1 MAETAINRKT
11 RFGNVLQVSCV
22 QMHWAKNMEENLAK
36 TLNYIGLARAEGS
49 DVVLFPETNLTG
61 YDFDYM
67 AGLPPRAVQNAL
79 RTVAKRAAE
88 CAIYAIV
95 GSLLKRGGDRYLNL
109 MHVIGPDGEVCH
121 EYAKVQMAGAAE
133 QRYCRPGNK
142 LALFKLNGHLC
153 TMVIC
158 RDGRHPE
165 LYRIPAMAG
174 ARILFHPSCSTETV
188 EGLAWKRLSG
198 RAQQAIGPNTYIYH
212 CVANTVGQSRDGTQ
226 TSSGMSFIKD
236 PTGLSLA
243 EAGFYQEEMITA
255 RLNLDK
261 ATARYAVA
269 SMEHPRILKRFWKQM
284 VALALKHANDS
295 VR

>member
-1 MAETAINRKT
+1 MARKT
-11 RFGNVLQVSCV
+11 TDRDRRGGNVLQVSCV
-22 QMHWAKNMEENLAK
+22 QLHWARDIEENVGK
-36 TLNYIGLARAEGS
+36 TLDYIELARAEGS

-61 YDFDYM
+61 YDFDYVES
-67 AGLPPRAVQNAL
+67 LPPRDVREAL
-79 RTVAKRAAE
+79 KVVCEQAAE
-88 CAIYAIV
+88 CDIYVIA
-95 GSLLKRGGDRYLNL
+95 GSLQKRRGDRYLNL
-109 MHVIGPDGEVCH
+109 AHVINPAGEVYY
-121 EYAKVQMAGAAE
+121 EYAKAQMAAAVE
-133 QRYCRPGNK
+133 RNNCRPGNK
-142 LALFKLNGHLC
+142 LALFKVKGCLC
-153 TMVIC
+153 TLVIC

-174 ARILFHPSCSTETV
+174 AKILFHPSCSCETI
-188 EGLAWKRLSG
+188 EGVSWKRLSG
-198 RAQQAIGPNTYIYH
+198 RAQQPVGPNTHIFH

-261 ATARYAVA
+261 ATARYPRA
-269 SMEHPRILKRFWKQM
+269 SMENPRILRRFWKE
-284 VALALKHANDS
+284 AIATARKHANDP